1 MCDCYHSILLH
12 LARKYHSVTIFRNM
26 ADDEKVKDISLL
38 KSTSISVYV
47 DEAIQDMLV
56 VTYQCGLKIYKGI
69 LLDYTKR
76 NLPFGVSKLNPV
88 FTVNTK
94 SNPDDDVLYSVNQ
107 RFAYTDPT
115 NLTKPK
121 NVRIPSKY
129 KNNKMTVRLR
139 PRQVLCSKCKG
150 ICNENSENVS
160 KKRKSPD
167 TVQTPAPKRA
177 ANAPITR
184 SVYSEQL
191 TKRKISDQ
199 KLQPTLIPK
208 ISRLL
213 PQDISDALNGNLDN
227 LNQTKDDLKKEV
239 SVSSSIPKMNNN
251 SDEEDLCNISSKS
264 DNDKDHS
271 IQHSESSN
279 SSQAETK
286 VQLVMG
292 TEMCVKSIKRA
303 LRKKRSV
310 GSMEDLWDESVFEE
324 RVHLKN
330 NDPNSNNGGVITE
343 NSNNN
348 SNTCINTRTIK
359 ISYGPQGEGT
369 VLKIP
374 APIDKFNASDESEET
389 LNVENQN
396 NDKEPIN
403 KAARKAL
410 KRARK
415 KARQKRMLSGNSPNQ
430 IGTLSPR
437 YSIGTGSPRYSI
449 VGTSPRHYIGSNS
462 PRYVTSSTDNIS
474 KRHKHKLKRKKKH
487 RVEKDRKHKEGD
499 GSGQENIGKEQA
511 VTQKL
516 SINLK
521 RLNNTYTSCSN
532 ASDKGEENSSSSD
545 EQNEQVPN
553 FPPSNPP
560 LILRVNAQT
569 VTSAIGADGERLL
582 IGDVIW
588 GKIHG
593 FPWWPGK
600 ILAITCSGNQL
611 SQAHISWY
619 GSSTSSLI
627 QCDQLSPYLKNLKIR
642 YNKRKKG
649 AYKEAIRQAT
659 LEAQEKMENRIRK
672 ETQVVSSPSQSII
685 TVPPPALA
693 SPREIDVMS

>member
-1 MCDCYHSILLH
+1 
-12 LARKYHSVTIFRNM
+12 M
-26 ADDEKVKDISLL
+26 ADEEKVKDVQLL
-38 KSTSISVYV
+38 KSTTISVYV
-47 DEAIQDMLV
+47 DEALQDMLV
-56 VTYQCGLKIYKGI
+56 VTYKYGLKIYKGI

-76 NLPFGVSKLNPV
+76 NLPFGVSKLHPA
-88 FTVNTK
+88 FTTPTNVKTNA
-94 SNPDDDVLYSVNQ
+94 DDDILYSVNQ

-160 KKRKSPD
+160 KKRKSPEN
-167 TVQTPAPKRA
+167 VQTPPPKRS

-227 LNQTKDDLKKEV
+227 INQIIKDDLKKEV
-239 SVSSSIPKMNNN
+239 NVSSSISKLNNN
-251 SDEEDLCNISSKS
+251 SDMDDICNISSKT
-264 DNDKDHS
+264 DIDKIDHS
-271 IQHSESSN
+271 EQHSENSD

-286 VQLVMG
+286 IPVLSMTLQGREL
-292 TEMCVKSIKRA
+292 CVKNIKRT

-330 NDPNSNNGGVITE
+330 NDPNSNNGNIVME

-348 SNTCINTRTIK
+348 SNVCISTRTIK

-374 APIDKFNASDESEET
+374 APIDKFNASDDSEET
-389 LNVENQN
+389 LNTENKIVE
-396 NDKEPIN
+396 KEPDD
-403 KAARKAL
+403 KAVRKAL
-410 KRARK
+410 RRAKK
-415 KARQKRMLSGNSPNQ
+415 KARQNRLLSGNSPMQ
-430 IGTLSPR
+430 IHTMSPR
-437 YSIGTGSPRYSI
+437 YTLGAGSPRYSI

-462 PRYVTSSTDNIS
+462 PRYVTSSTDLQMS

-487 RVEKDRKHKEGD
+487 RLEKDRKHKEGES
-499 GSGQENIGKEQA
+499 SGQENTGKDQA

-532 ASDKGEENSSSSD
+532 ASDKGEENTSSSD
-545 EQNEQVPN
+545 EQSEQVPD
-553 FPPSNPP
+553 FPPSNSP
-560 LILRVNAQT
+560 LILRVNAQP
-569 VTSAIGADGERLL
+569 VTSAPGADGGRILV
-582 IGDVIW
+582 GDVVW

-600 ILAITCSGNQL
+600 VLTITCSGNQGP
-611 SQAHISWY
+611 QAHVSWY

-627 QCDQLSPYLKNLKIR
+627 QCDQLSPFLENYKVR
-642 YNKRKKG
+642 YNKKKRG
-649 AYKEAIRQAT
+649 PYKEAIRQAT
-659 LEAQEKMENRIRK
+659 TEANDNIENRIRK
-672 ETQVVSSPSQSII
+672 ETPIVSSPSQSIM